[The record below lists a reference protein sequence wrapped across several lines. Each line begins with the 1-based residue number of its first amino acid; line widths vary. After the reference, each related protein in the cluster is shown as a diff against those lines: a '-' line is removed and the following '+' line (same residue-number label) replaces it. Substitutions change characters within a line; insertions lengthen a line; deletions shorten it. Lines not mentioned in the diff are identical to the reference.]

1 MILEENWKKVLL
13 GVLRKWLFDIC
24 KIGNEVLIDWNSE
37 IEFEVFILK
46 KKRKKVVIWWWIR

>member
-24 KIGNEVLIDWNSE
+24 KIGSEVLIDWNSE
-37 IEFEVFILK
+37 REFEILILK
-46 KKRKKVVIWWWIR
+46 KKRKKVVIWW